1 MDSEDE
7 IDNDSLHNG
16 ELSEEELEMLYTGN
30 CMFLHNHKINLF
42 VILIFELSK

>member
-7 IDNDSLHNG
+7 IDDDSIHNG

-30 CMFLHNHKINLF
+30 WMFLLNSIKSICL
-42 VILIFELSK
+42 